1 MNKTGFG
8 FLRLPRLDA
17 ADEKS
22 VDYTVLNAMVDRFLA
37 LGGDYFDT
45 AYTYLGGVSEEAF
58 RKSVVDRYP
67 RERFRIADKLPGF
80 AVKAEEDNRRFFEES
95 CRRCGVDFFDVYLL
109 HGMNAE
115 NYELAK
121 KFHQFEFLSHLK
133 TAGKAKMIGF
143 SFHDTADQLEII
155 LAEHPEVD
163 IVQLQIN
170 YLDWDSFSIQSRRC
184 YETAVRYGKTVLVME
199 PVKGGTLANV
209 PGDVENL
216 LKSRCPEDSAAHWAM
231 RFATGLPQTAIVLS
245 GMNSMEQMEDN
256 MRQMAPLDEAEKE
269 LLKEAARILQAKIAV
284 PCTACGYCTAGC
296 PMKISIPQYF
306 SLFNEYSRSPG
317 ELWKAEVVFDGL
329 KRIGGSPADCVA
341 CGQCETHCP
350 QKLQIIDCL
359 KETAKVFQGI

>member
-22 VDYTVLNAMVDRFLA
+22 VDYTVLNAMVDRFLE

-155 LAEHPEVD
+155 LAERPEVD
-163 IVQLQIN
+163 VVQLQIN
-170 YLDWDSFSIQSRRC
+170 YLSVD
-184 YETAVRYGKTVLVME
+184 
-199 PVKGGTLANV
+199 
-209 PGDVENL
+209 
-216 LKSRCPEDSAAHWAM
+216 
-231 RFATGLPQTAIVLS
+231 
-245 GMNSMEQMEDN
+245 
-256 MRQMAPLDEAEKE
+256 E
-269 LLKEAARILQAKIAV
+269 LLDAQLHPEGHSALRVRVTGFSGLFTSFERALQDEI
-284 PCTACGYCTAGC
+284 
-296 PMKISIPQYF
+296 
-306 SLFNEYSRSPG
+306 
-317 ELWKAEVVFDGL
+317 
-329 KRIGGSPADCVA
+329 IGRYL
-341 CGQCETHCP
+341 H
-350 QKLQIIDCL
+350 KN
-359 KETAKVFQGI
+359 